1 MNLNRW
7 LLVTASIAALITT
20 LVLSQ
25 TIPSLSQMQ
34 HTTPG
39 ASQDTNMLVSIT
51 EPQKVDLDGVMLSF
65 EVTPKEVHAGSLV
78 NINMKIT
85 HTASGAPISHVDWAI
100 IIKDPSGKEVYRTST
115 AHSHM
120 GIHNYNYTFMNPGRN
135 IVHVEV
141 ASLGPKMMGMDV
153 PKEAQTRIFK
163 SGDMMKSP
171 EVDENFFFGTRSY
184 DFVVNVGSQGGVST
198 VSTDMGKTVELSLST
213 DPEIIV
219 AGQPTTLIL
228 NIKDATTGKPI
239 THSEALITVRQGIYS
254 ITKSA
259 LAGSPMM
266 PMNGAYHGHT
276 GQIALTMVFPTT
288 GLYIINIDTNSLPV
302 SDVQYGH
309 ASARFKVLVIEGL
322 TGGSD
327 RTVANNQNQENQ
339 VLILGQAAPYFEP
352 QNLTVK
358 AGTTITF
365 TNSDFVIHTVT
376 STDATVGT
384 ASPTPNGIF
393 DTGILNH
400 GESKQIKFDKV
411 GTYNYFCS
419 IHPHMR
425 GTITVTN

>member
-39 ASQDTNMLVSIT
+39 ASQDTNMLVFIT
-51 EPQKVDLDGVMLSF
+51 EPQKVDLDGVTLSF

-120 GIHNYNYTFMNPGRN
+120 GIHNYNYTFMNPGKN

-213 DPEIIV
+213 DP
-219 AGQPTTLIL
+219 
-228 NIKDATTGKPI
+228 
-239 THSEALITVRQGIYS
+239 
-254 ITKSA
+254 
-259 LAGSPMM
+259 
-266 PMNGAYHGHT
+266 
-276 GQIALTMVFPTT
+276 
-288 GLYIINIDTNSLPV
+288 
-302 SDVQYGH
+302 
-309 ASARFKVLVIEGL
+309 
-322 TGGSD
+322 
-327 RTVANNQNQENQ
+327 
-339 VLILGQAAPYFEP
+339 
-352 QNLTVK
+352 
-358 AGTTITF
+358 
-365 TNSDFVIHTVT
+365 
-376 STDATVGT
+376 
-384 ASPTPNGIF
+384 
-393 DTGILNH
+393 
-400 GESKQIKFDKV
+400 
-411 GTYNYFCS
+411 
-419 IHPHMR
+419 
-425 GTITVTN
+425 